1 MDFFS
6 GLKAK
11 TMELTGFVIDPPRT
25 EGDVNSEENTG
36 HDEQQSFG
44 GIYIHLS

>member
-11 TMELTGFVIDPPRT
+11 TMELTGFVTDPT
-25 EGDVNSEENTG
+25 KSEGDDNSEEKTG
-36 HDEQQSFG
+36 QDEQQSFG
-44 GIYIHLS
+44 GIY